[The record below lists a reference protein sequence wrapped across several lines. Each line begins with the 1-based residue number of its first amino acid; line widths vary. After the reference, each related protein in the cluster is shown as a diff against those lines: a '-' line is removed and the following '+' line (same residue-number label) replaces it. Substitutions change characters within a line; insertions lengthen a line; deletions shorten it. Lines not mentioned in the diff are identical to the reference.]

1 MAFPTTSHDG
11 TSLASYI
18 PAVWG
23 EKVNEFFRTKLV
35 AAPFFTDRSDELS
48 AGGNILYTPGTTELT
63 ANAKSNATAVTLGLI
78 LGALGAIL

>member
-1 MAFPTTSHDG
+1 MAYPTDSHTG

-18 PAVWG
+18 PTVWG

-63 ANAKSNATAVTLGLI
+63 AYAKSNATAVNI
-78 LGALGAIL
+78 MAALNFALV